1 MSNSVICALI
11 GGVTLGGT
19 FGYLFGRL
27 DGWKAGVAWAQ
38 ARIFGH

>member
-19 FGYLFGRL
+19 FGYLFGYSK
-27 DGWKAGVAWAQ
+27 GWRIGVAWAQ